1 MINDNTP
8 AHKSSGT
15 IRFYSTKS
23 LDRTEAAQDAMKVAR
38 GWLSALL
45 ERHLV
50 GETPLVWNQDD
61 ASTTALCFTGD
72 AASASGLMANVIARY
87 LYSGMSVPDVTMDF
101 KLTEPTGDENVAVQ
115 SFGAAADNGT
125 YKELEVEVLN
135 LSWGEIAKI
144 EKSNREL

>member
-23 LDRTEAAQDAMKVAR
+23 LDRTDAALDAMKVAR
-38 GWLSALL
+38 GWLSTLL
-45 ERHLV
+45 ENHLA
-50 GETPLVWNQDD
+50 GEAPLVWNQDD
-61 ASTTALCFTGD
+61 ASTTALCFAGV
-72 AASASGLMANVIARY
+72 AAGATGLMADVIAPY
-87 LYSGMSVPDVTMDF
+87 LYSGVSVPGVTIDF

-115 SFGAAADNGT
+115 SFGTAADNGT

-135 LSWGEIAKI
+135 RTWDEIAEI
-144 EKSNREL
+144 EKSNRTL